1 MTAAKP
7 APILNE
13 LPSAE
18 RLKKGEWR
26 EEFLSP
32 KPGSPKRLRAIDACE
47 LDRELSLGWIEPN
60 THATLARFAEELRKA
75 GLVFSVRSSM
85 EVGSTQGGGSFVA
98 DGAYLRARKIK
109 DQQNALAKMGH
120 EAHVLV
126 LAALTQDWKL
136 SRDGAKL
143 MTKAAE
149 ILDGVYADAG

>member
-1 MTAAKP
+1 MNKP
-7 APILNE
+7 APILSE
-13 LPSAE
+13 LPTAH
-18 RLKKGEWR
+18 RLAKGEWR

-32 KPGSPKRLRAIDACE
+32 KPGSPKRLRCTDGSE

-98 DGAYLRARKIK
+98 DGAFHRARRIK
-109 DQQNALAKMGH
+109 DQMNALATMGRESH
-120 EAHVLV
+120 ALV
-126 LAALTQDWKL
+126 LSALTQDWKL
-136 SRDGAKL
+136 SRDGAML

-149 ILDGVYADAG
+149 ILDEVYAG